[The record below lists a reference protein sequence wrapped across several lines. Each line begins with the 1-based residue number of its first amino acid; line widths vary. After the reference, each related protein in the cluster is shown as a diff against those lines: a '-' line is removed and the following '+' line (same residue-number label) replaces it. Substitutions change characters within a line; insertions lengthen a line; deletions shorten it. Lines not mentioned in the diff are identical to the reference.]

1 VRGGRVAHS
10 VLSPLAR
17 VGAGARLVDSI
28 LMARATVSE
37 GAELERVIEEEGVA
51 VPPRERIEF
60 ERELTAGGSP

>member
-1 VRGGRVAHS
+1 
-10 VLSPLAR
+10 
-17 VGAGARLVDSI
+17 
-28 LMARATVSE
+28 MARATVSE